1 MKTAFSKCLVLTAL
15 AVTAATAGLV
25 ATDARA
31 TTDAG
36 EAEEGTGFDL
46 SNLWFIEPLPGAEYA
61 EAPATFDVVIG
72 IYQGFDDQEISTVE
86 LSIDNMLIGTEA
98 CLEGC
103 TFADVELGQGVHDLV
118 VRSDT
123 GYERATVVYVDEEP
137 RETGESGD
145 TESGDTESGDTES
158 GDTESGDT
166 ESGDGDTE
174 SSSSGSGSSDADTG
188 SSGGAELGPRG
199 CSVYD
204 GPMSPWGLLALPALL
219 LLPGFRRRD

>member
-145 TESGDTESGDTES
+145 TESGDTESGD
-158 GDTESGDT
+158 
-166 ESGDGDTE
+166 GDTE